1 LLNHEE
7 ILSIFKKTGAMLTG
21 HFVLTSG
28 RHSDRYFQCARVL
41 EYPRYCELLCRELVR
56 KWGDGELAG
65 VETVIGPAL
74 GGILVSYEV
83 ARVLGARSLFTE
95 RENGIMTLRRG
106 FTLSPGER
114 VLVVEDVITTGGSVR
129 EVIAV
134 AREAG
139 AQVAGVA
146 VLVDR
151 SNGNANLDVPL
162 RALLTIP
169 VVTYSPEECPLC
181 REGIP
186 AVKPGSRHLSGAG
199 GTPKG

>member
-1 LLNHEE
+1 MLNHEE

>member
-1 LLNHEE
+1 MLSREE
-7 ILSIFKKTGAMLTG
+7 ILSIFKKTGAMLSG

-41 EYPRYCELLCRELVR
+41 EHPRYCELLCRELAQRWANEGLEDV
-56 KWGDGELAG
+56 D
-65 VETVIGPAL
+65 TVIGPAL
-74 GGILVSYEV
+74 GGILVSYEM

-95 RENGIMTLRRG
+95 RENGVMTLRRG
-106 FTLSPGER
+106 FEISPGER

-134 AREAG
+134 VQETG
-139 AQVAGVA
+139 AQVVGAA
-146 VLVDR
+146 ALIDR
-151 SNGNANLDVPL
+151 SDGTVDLGVPL

-169 VVTYSPEECPLC
+169 AISYVPEECPLC
-181 REGIP
+181 RQGIP

-199 GTPKG
+199 GIPRG

>member
-1 LLNHEE
+1 MLNHEE

-21 HFVLTSG
+21 HFALTSG

>member
-1 LLNHEE
+1 
-7 ILSIFKKTGAMLTG
+7 MLTG
-21 HFVLTSG
+21 HFALTSG

>member
-1 LLNHEE
+1 MLNHEE

-41 EYPRYCELLCRELVR
+41 EYPRYCELLCMELVR